1 MAAHSVAIL
10 INRLYFMIEK
20 IQACRISQKG
30 NILFP
35 DELIID
41 TRAECV
47 TYRKFRIIGCDSTR
61 VKFDSI
67 ASVSMRKNILFADI
81 IIETRGGGRII
92 AEGFSFFDAER
103 IVSYF

>member
-1 MAAHSVAIL
+1 MAAHSVDIL

-20 IQACRISQKG
+20 IKACRISQKG

>member
-1 MAAHSVAIL
+1 MA
-10 INRLYFMIEK
+10 RTQTF
-20 IQACRISQKG
+20 QACRISRKD

-47 TYRKFRIIGCDSTR
+47 TYRKFRMIGCDSTR
-61 VKFDSI
+61 VKFASI
-67 ASVSMRKNILFADI
+67 ASVSMQKNILFADI

>member
-1 MAAHSVAIL
+1 MARH
-10 INRLYFMIEK
+10 F
-20 IQACRISQKG
+20 QTCRISWKG
-30 NILFP
+30 NVLFP

-41 TRAECV
+41 NRAV
-47 TYRKFRIIGCDSTR
+47 TYCKFRIIGCDTTR
-61 VKFDSI
+61 VKLDSI

>member
-1 MAAHSVAIL
+1 MA
-10 INRLYFMIEK
+10 RTQTF
-20 IQACRISQKG
+20 QACRISRKD

-47 TYRKFRIIGCDSTR
+47 TYRKFRMIGCDSTR